1 MLPPTPDEA
10 SDESGEW
17 PAWRLR
23 MADALLYPIVV
34 TTVIA
39 VAIVPVSLMLGGTL
53 AGVKWGLFLI
63 GFPLLAAG
71 SWKLRPTAS
80 WREGSSRIEVED
92 TRGEGMFQ
100 QIVDGLPPLRSRR
113 LRDDNRLS
121 DGSKLALTGVLM
133 IVVSYLME
141 TVFAVPG

>member
-1 MLPPTPDEA
+1 MLPPDAEA

-17 PAWRLR
+17 SVRRLR
-23 MADALLYPIVV
+23 MADALLYPSVV

-39 VAIVPVSLMLGGTL
+39 IAIVPVSFVLGGTL

-71 SWKLRPTAS
+71 SWKLRPSAR
-80 WREGSSRIEVED
+80 WRENSSRIELED

-141 TVFAVPG
+141 TAFAVPG